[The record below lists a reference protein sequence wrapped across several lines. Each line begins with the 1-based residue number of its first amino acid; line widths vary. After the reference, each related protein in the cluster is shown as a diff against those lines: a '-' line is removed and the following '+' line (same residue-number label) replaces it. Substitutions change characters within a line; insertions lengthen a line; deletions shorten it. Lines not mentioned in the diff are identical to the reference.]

1 MVYND
6 IEESN
11 YKFEYN
17 KLTFYFSS
25 IYLLE
30 KFERNYI
37 KFLKDETDKLKVKFK
52 CKIESDEMI
61 MLLLYKKIEK
71 RGFRVYYKD
80 LRLKEKYTIDTKID
94 GSSFNE

>member
-6 IEESN
+6 IEESD

-17 KLTFYFSS
+17 KLIFYFSS

-80 LRLKEKYTIDTKID
+80 LRLKEKYTIDTKIN
-94 GSSFNE
+94 GNSFNE